1 MQARLLPLQTA
12 YLQLIARQEGVLDH
26 RDETLDWERMHMA
39 SSARLAYL
47 MAQERGEDPDLAA
60 CAAAIHDIG
69 RVLTGRQA
77 GHAEAGEG
85 PARAFLRETGLFSSQ
100 EIELLAAAVR
110 NHSKKSEVGHP
121 IEEIVKDSDVVD
133 CYQYGLPFAREEQ
146 RARYQAWL
154 AQRPKG

>member
-47 MAQERGEDPDLAA
+47 MAQERGVDPDLAA

-77 GHAEAGEG
+77 GHAEAGEE
-85 PARAFLRETGLFSSQ
+85 PARAFLRETGLFSAQ

>member
-12 YLQLIARQEGVLDH
+12 YLQLIAQQEGVLDH

-47 MAQERGEDPDLAA
+47 MAQERGVDPDLAA

-77 GHAEAGEG
+77 GHAEAGEE
-85 PARAFLRETGLFSSQ
+85 PARAFLRETGLFSAQ